1 MYQYDEFDQTLV
13 DQRCNEFRDQVERRL
28 KGELSEDEF
37 KPLRL
42 MNGLYLQLHAYML
55 RVAIPYGVL
64 SSVQLDKL
72 ADIADQYDKGY
83 GHFTTRQNIQFNWPQ
98 LIETPDILEA
108 LASVQ
113 MHAIQTSG
121 NCIRNITTDPFA
133 GVAADEEVDPRPVA
147 EWLRQWSTL
156 HPEFRYLPRKFKF
169 AITGS
174 ANDRAAI
181 KLHDVGLRLKRNAS
195 GDTVADVWV
204 GGGQGRTPK
213 IAQLFKEAVPLN
225 ELMPYLEAIM
235 RVYNLHGRRDNKYK
249 ARIKILLAETGLEP
263 LQQQVEEAFEAIDKS
278 SFDSAVADFER
289 VSSRFIAPSLSDRD
303 AVEPGERAA
312 WPERLQ
318 LLQQGAEVPANER
331 SAWSHWLEQCVKEH
345 QHSGYASVV
354 ISLKT
359 PGDIPGDV
367 TSQQMRQIA
376 GLAHEYAHDEI
387 RVTHRQNLVL
397 PNVQIRDLYEV
408 WRSLHHVG
416 VAASNIDLPSDIIA
430 CPGLDYCALA
440 TARSIPIAQEIAAKI
455 EHTENDAKGVTVNI
469 SGCIN
474 ACAHHHVAN
483 IGILGLDRGGV
494 ENYQITLGGQSD
506 QDARVGD
513 RMGPGISAEAVAPT
527 VERIVHFY
535 TRERTQGESFN
546 QTYQRLGKEPY
557 KTVIYG
563 EEDVAQTA

>member
-13 DQRCNEFRDQVERRL
+13 DQRCAEFRDQVTRRL
-28 KGELSEDEF
+28 NGELSEDEF

-64 SSVQLDKL
+64 SATQMDKL

-98 LIETPDILEA
+98 LVETPDILEA

-181 KLHDVGLRLKRNAS
+181 KLHDIGLRMKRDSS
-195 GDTVADVWV
+195 GETVADVWL

-213 IAQLFKEAVPLN
+213 IAQLFKSAVPLT

-235 RVYNLHGRRDNKYK
+235 RVYNLYGRRDNKYK
-249 ARIKILLAETGLEP
+249 ARIKILLAETGLET
-263 LQQQVEEAFEAIDKS
+263 LQQQVEEAYNAMDKHA
-278 SFDSAVADFER
+278 FQSAVEDYER
-289 VSSRFIAPSLSDRD
+289 VSKRFIAPQLSDKD
-303 AVEPGERAA
+303 AVDPSDRVEWA
-312 WPERLQ
+312 ERLR
-318 LLQQGAEVPANER
+318 LLQQGFEVPANDR
-331 SAWSHWLEQCVKEH
+331 SAWTHWLERCVKEH

-367 TSQQMRQIA
+367 TSQQMRQ
-376 GLAHEYAHDEI
+376 LASLARDYAHNEI

-397 PNVQIRDLYEV
+397 PNVHIRDLYEV

-416 VAASNIDLPSDIIA
+416 VAASNVDLPSDIIA

-440 TARSIPIAQEIAAKI
+440 TARSIPIAQEIALTIQHK
-455 EHTENDAKGVTVNI
+455 ERDANGVSVNI

-506 QDARVGD
+506 EDARIGE
-513 RMGPGISAEAVAPT
+513 RMGPGITAENVAAT

-535 TRERTQGESFN
+535 TRERKPQESFN

-557 KTVIYG
+557 KAIIYG
-563 EEDVAQTA
+563 ENDVAKTA